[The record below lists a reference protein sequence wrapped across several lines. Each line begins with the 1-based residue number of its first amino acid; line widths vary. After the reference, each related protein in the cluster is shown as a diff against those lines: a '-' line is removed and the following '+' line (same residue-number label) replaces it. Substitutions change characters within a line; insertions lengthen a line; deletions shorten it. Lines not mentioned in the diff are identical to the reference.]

1 LEQLTRALP
10 RACNIAR
17 WAWAGALLVSLALVP
32 ADGDAAS
39 RKAAA
44 SRAAA
49 AKHPQCPSEGTRSV
63 IFAKALDGS
72 SFVTPDGM
80 EIRLAGVLSPGEG
93 GETLSAAQADTA
105 RTTLAALLRSG
116 PLTLAGDESPRDR
129 YGRVHAQVFAGGASV
144 QSALLRAGNVRVA
157 PDRASALCAQ
167 EFISAESEARAQRS
181 GHWRDGL
188 FALRTPEQLD
198 NRIGTFQ
205 IVDGTVTT
213 ATLYKGRAYINFGAD
228 YRKDFTVTVS
238 PQDMKL
244 FRQARFDVR
253 KLAGQRVRVR
263 GWLELYN
270 GPEMEIANPAAI
282 ERID

>member
-1 LEQLTRALP
+1 M
-10 RACNIAR
+10 
-17 WAWAGALLVSLALVP
+17 SLALVP
-32 ADGDAAS
+32 AAADAAS

-44 SRAAA
+44 SRTAA
-49 AKHPQCPSEGTRSV
+49 AKAPQCPAAGTRTV

-93 GETLSAAQADTA
+93 GETLSAAQADAA
-105 RTTLAALLRSG
+105 RATLAALLRSG
-116 PLTLAGDESPRDR
+116 PLTLAGDEGPRDR

-144 QSALLRAGNVRVA
+144 QSALLRSGEVRVA

-167 EFISAESEARAQRS
+167 EFISAESEARGERS

-244 FRQARFDVR
+244 FRQMRFDVR
-253 KLAGQRVRVR
+253 KLPGQRVRVR

-282 ERID
+282 ERLD